1 MYFIIFSDQYVL
13 LGPHASYV
21 RIKNLCLLK
30 NSLENITYVRQ
41 LHMCCLVKNE
51 NNYTHNILQ
60 IYVGF

>member
-30 NSLENITYVRQ
+30 KFFREHNLCKTITYV
-41 LHMCCLVKNE
+41 LLS
-51 NNYTHNILQ
+51 
-60 IYVGF
+60 